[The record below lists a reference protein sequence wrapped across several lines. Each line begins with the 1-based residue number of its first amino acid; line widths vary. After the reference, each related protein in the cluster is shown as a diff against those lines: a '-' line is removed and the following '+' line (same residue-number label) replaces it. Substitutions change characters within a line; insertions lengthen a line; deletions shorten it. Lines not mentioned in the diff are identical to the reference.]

1 MDSAVKTPHLCC
13 LTLNQGLEL
22 EAGFSPDTV
31 KLLKK
36 KGHRIKVLGEL
47 AVLLVMPNGILCR
60 DGIFYPGGT
69 SRVDGGGGA
78 LTESG
83 GMCIE
88 GLYFAE

>member
-1 MDSAVKTPHLCC
+1 M
-13 LTLNQGLEL
+13 
-22 EAGFSPDTV
+22 
-31 KLLKK
+31 
-36 KGHRIKVLGEL
+36 LGEL